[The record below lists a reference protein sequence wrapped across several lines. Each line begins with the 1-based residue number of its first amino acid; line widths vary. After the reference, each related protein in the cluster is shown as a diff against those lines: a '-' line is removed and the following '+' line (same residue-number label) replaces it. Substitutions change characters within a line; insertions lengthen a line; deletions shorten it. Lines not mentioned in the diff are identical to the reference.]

1 MGMEIERKF
10 LVKEMPS
17 DLSQYK
23 VREIE
28 QAYLNFSPTLRIR
41 HDVSEGIDKYELTY
55 KGQGIYAH
63 EEYNLP
69 LDKAS
74 YDNLMKKHDGSV
86 IKKKRYMV
94 PIDGHT
100 AELDI
105 FEGELAGY
113 SLVEV
118 EFDSIEEEDS
128 FIPPAWF
135 GRDVTA
141 GGEYSNARLAR
152 GIMPSQKSLR

>member
-10 LVKEMPS
+10 LVREMPR
-17 DLSQYK
+17 DLSVYRS
-23 VREIE
+23 REIE
-28 QAYLNFSPTLRIR
+28 QAYLNFTPTIRIR
-41 HDVSEGIDKYELTY
+41 HDKSIDSEKYELTY
-55 KGQGIYAH
+55 KGSGDFAH

-74 YDNLMKKHDGSV
+74 YENLMKKHEGSV
-86 IKKKRYMV
+86 IKKTRYMI
-94 PIDGHT
+94 PLGHLT

-105 FEGELAGY
+105 FEGHLKGY

-118 EFDSIEEEDS
+118 EFDSLEEESS
-128 FIPPAWF
+128 FMPPEWF
-135 GRDVTA
+135 GKDVTA

-152 GIMPSQKSLR
+152 GILPEKA